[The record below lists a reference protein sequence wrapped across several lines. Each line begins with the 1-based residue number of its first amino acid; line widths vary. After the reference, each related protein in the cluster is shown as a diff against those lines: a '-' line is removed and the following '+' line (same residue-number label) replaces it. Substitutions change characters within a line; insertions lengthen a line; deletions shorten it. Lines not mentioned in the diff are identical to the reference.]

1 MPSIARE
8 DCLSMGESGY
18 PPTLPESG
26 LSTKT
31 KVGGLSVVLANQTIY
46 AAHGKSKSP
55 THAGSMRLVIG
66 GSSKANI
73 EGMPIARLGDPIADG
88 DMINQGFDKVNV
100 GG

>member
-1 MPSIARE
+1 MSSIALE
-8 DCLSMGESGY
+8 NCLSLGEAGY

-46 AAHGKSKSP
+46 AAHSKSRSP
-55 THAGSMRLVIG
+55 THAGALRLVIS
-66 GSSKANI
+66 GSGKASI